1 MCGCYILRHLI
12 TKNFKNQEPY
22 NFCEYLYF
30 PFNSILINS
39 FSPVF

>member
-1 MCGCYILRHLI
+1 MCVYYILRHLI
-12 TKNFKNQEPY
+12 TTLYLNQEPY
-22 NFCEYLYF
+22 NLYEYLYF